1 MKKKGIFAVVLA
13 LSLLLT
19 GCMTGGMIPPPETLA
34 DGTPWNT
41 EWVNMAGKVGVERPE
56 GFQLLTTNGTLEDMT
71 IHYPTWVPGEET
83 EVDKDTYIYEGQV
96 YLMTELCDS
105 EASAQAT
112 VEEWYGQ
119 FGGALTL
126 TDRQTVTVEG
136 QDFELLHYDCTDSH
150 FDRGITAIWRY
161 GNMVLVADIACADTL
176 ELDLRQTMVDF
187 LAGFHYA

>member
-1 MKKKGIFAVVLA
+1 MKKTGIFAVILA
-13 LSLLLT
+13 LSLVLT
-19 GCMTGGMIPPPETLA
+19 GCMTGGMIPPPETTA

-41 EWVNMAGKVGVERPE
+41 EWVNMAGRVGVERPE
-56 GFQLLTTNGTLEDMT
+56 GFDLLTTNGTLEDMT
-71 IHYPTWVPGEET
+71 IHYATWVQGEET

-105 EASAQAT
+105 EASAQTT
-112 VEEWYGQ
+112 VEQWYGQ

-126 TDRQTVTVEG
+126 TDRQTVTLEG
-136 QDFELLHYDCTDSH
+136 QEFELLSYDCTDSH

-161 GNMVLVADIACADTL
+161 GDMVLVSDIACADTL
-176 ELDLRQTMVDF
+176 ELDLQQTMVDF